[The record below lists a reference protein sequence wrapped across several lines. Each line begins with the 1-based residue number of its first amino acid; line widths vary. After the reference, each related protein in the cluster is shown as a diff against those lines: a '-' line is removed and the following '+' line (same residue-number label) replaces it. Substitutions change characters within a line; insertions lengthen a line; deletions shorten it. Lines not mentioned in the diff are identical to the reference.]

1 MLTQHNQTTKMNT
14 QTAIVLYKGVF
25 KMNKDQEILEYLKG
39 VLSAEQE
46 LALEDNMV
54 VFFTTD
60 DGCYSLDKKHS
71 ICGNIWNNLSFGHEV
86 DTQHFKS
93 WKHYSGDDYYPVL
106 GIRAYDETYNLWVG
120 KQLKLRLDLVKH
132 LVNCYEKELGGY

>member
-1 MLTQHNQTTKMNT
+1 MNT

-25 KMNKDQEILEYLKG
+25 KMNEDVNQVNKEILEYLKG

-46 LALEDNMV
+46 LMLEDNMV

-60 DGCYSLDKKHS
+60 DGCYFLDKDYG
-71 ICGNIWNNLSFGHEV
+71 ICGNIWKNLSFEHEI
-86 DTQHFKS
+86 DKQHFKS
-93 WKHYSGDDYYPVL
+93 WKHYSGDEEYPVL
-106 GIRAYDETYNLWVG
+106 GQGVYDETYNFWVG
-120 KQLKLRLDLVKH
+120 EQLELRLDLVKH

>member
-1 MLTQHNQTTKMNT
+1 MNT

-25 KMNKDQEILEYLKG
+25 KMNEDQEILEYLKG

-46 LALEDNMV
+46 LALKDNMV

-60 DGCYSLDKKHS
+60 DGCYSLDKNLS
-71 ICGNIWNNLSFGHEV
+71 ICGNIWNNLSFGH
-86 DTQHFKS
+86 DIDAQHFES
-93 WKHYSGDDYYPVL
+93 WKHYSYEDDYPVL
-106 GIRAYDETYNLWVG
+106 GKRAYDKTENFWIG
-120 KQLKLRLDLVKH
+120 RQLKLRLDLVKH

>member
-1 MLTQHNQTTKMNT
+1 MNT
-14 QTAIVLYKGVF
+14 QTTIVLYKGVF
-25 KMNKDQEILEYLKG
+25 KMNEDQEILEYLKG

-46 LALEDNMV
+46 LALKDNMV

-71 ICGNIWNNLSFGHEV
+71 ICGNIWNNLSFYHDI
-86 DTQHFKS
+86 DTRHFKS
-93 WKHYSGDDYYPVL
+93 WKSYSGDEDYPVL
-106 GIRAYDETYNLWVG
+106 GKDVYDRTSNLWVG

-132 LVNCYEKELGGY
+132 LVNCYEKELGGYHANC

>member
-1 MLTQHNQTTKMNT
+1 
-14 QTAIVLYKGVF
+14 
-25 KMNKDQEILEYLKG
+25 MNKDQEILEYLKG

-46 LALEDNMV
+46 IRLVDNTL

-60 DGCYSLDKKHS
+60 DGFYLMSKNLS
-71 ICGNIWNNLSFGHEV
+71 ICGNIWNNLSFGHEI

-93 WKHYSGDDYYPVL
+93 WKHYSGDEYYPVL
-106 GIRAYDETYNLWVG
+106 CQGVYYETYNFWVG
-120 KQLKLRLDLVKH
+120 KQLELRLDLVKH

>member
-1 MLTQHNQTTKMNT
+1 MLTQHNQTTKIST
-14 QTAIVLYKGVF
+14 QTAIMLYKGVF

-39 VLSAEQE
+39 VLSVEQE
-46 LALEDNMV
+46 IMLEDNMV

-60 DGCYSLDKKHS
+60 DGCYSLYKNLS
-71 ICGNIWNNLSFGHEV
+71 ICGNIWNNLSHGYEV

-93 WKHYSGDDYYPVL
+93 WKSYSGDEEYPVL
-106 GIRAYDETYNLWVG
+106 GKDVFLETDNFWVG
-120 KQLKLRLDLVKH
+120 EQLELRLDLVKH

>member
-1 MLTQHNQTTKMNT
+1 MLTRHNQTTKIGT

-25 KMNKDQEILEYLKG
+25 KMNEDQEILEYLKG

-46 LALEDNMV
+46 LALKDNMV
-54 VFFTTD
+54 VFFTTY
-60 DGCYSLDKKHS
+60 DGCYSLDKNLS
-71 ICGNIWNNLSFGHEV
+71 ICGNIWNNLSFEHDI

-93 WKHYSGDDYYPVL
+93 WKHYS
-106 GIRAYDETYNLWVG
+106 YDEEYHMLG
-120 KQLKLRLDLVKH
+120 KVAYVETENFWIGEQLELRLDLVKH